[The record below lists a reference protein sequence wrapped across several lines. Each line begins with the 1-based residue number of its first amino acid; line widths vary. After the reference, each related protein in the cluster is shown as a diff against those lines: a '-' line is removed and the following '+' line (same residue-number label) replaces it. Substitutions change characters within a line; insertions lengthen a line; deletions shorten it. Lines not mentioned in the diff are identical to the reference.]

1 MGKCVTALH
10 KVCCSDT
17 GYKGEWRTVRGCGDS
32 NPYVCKLSTSPAAT
46 TTTTETTTTTT
57 ETTTAEITTT
67 TAVATT
73 TVVETTTTDV
83 MTTTK
88 TQGFKEEKHITNFFV
103 KSV

>member
-17 GYKGEWRTVRGCGDS
+17 GYKGEWRTVRDCWDS
-32 NPYVCKLSTSPAAT
+32 NPYVCKLSTPAEAT
-46 TTTTETTTTTT
+46 TTTTEA
-57 ETTTAEITTT
+57 TTAEKTTT

-88 TQGFKEEKHITNFFV
+88 TPGIKEEKHITNFL
-103 KSV
+103 